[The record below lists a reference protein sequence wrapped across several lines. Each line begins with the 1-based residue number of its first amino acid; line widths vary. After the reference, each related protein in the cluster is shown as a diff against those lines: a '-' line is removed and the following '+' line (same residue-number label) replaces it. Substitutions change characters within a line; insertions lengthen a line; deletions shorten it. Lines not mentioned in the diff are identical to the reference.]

1 LTLAFEPG
9 DTLHLAGTWR
19 GGVGLS
25 LLRDGRLVVAVGA
38 VSAVPLENVK
48 ANTPF
53 DLVQKADAIFQERD
67 PEFHLR
73 YLPHYPV
80 QIEIQNEMRLLYGGR
95 RTRIGEYEVWVQH
108 GFVPGIPVTG
118 DECVGIALKG
128 ACGYVTASCSA
139 MLIELGIA

>member
-9 DTLHLAGTWR
+9 DTLHLARTHS

-25 LLRDGRLVVAVGA
+25 LSRDGRLVVAVGA

-48 ANTPF
+48 AATPF
-53 DLVQKADAIFQERD
+53 DLVRKADAVFQERD
-67 PEFHLR
+67 PEFH
-73 YLPHYPV
+73 LPHYPV

-95 RTRIGEYEVWVQH
+95 TRIGEYEVWVQH
-108 GFVPGIPVTG
+108 GFVRGIPGT

-128 ACGYVTASCSA
+128 VCGYVTASCSA
-139 MLIELGIA
+139 MLIELGLEMVRW